1 MASSQQ
7 PSTAS
12 IRSQRVFG
20 IAEETPETKHLDNVG
35 ILTLHQETIKS
46 QDDQLDAL
54 MTIVGRQKEIGKA
67 IGDEL
72 DVQNKLLD
80 DLEGRVDIT
89 GARMKGAIQQAKKL
103 S

>member
-1 MASSQQ
+1 
-7 PSTAS
+7 
-12 IRSQRVFG
+12 
-20 IAEETPETKHLDNVG
+20 
-35 ILTLHQETIKS
+35 
-46 QDDQLDAL
+46 